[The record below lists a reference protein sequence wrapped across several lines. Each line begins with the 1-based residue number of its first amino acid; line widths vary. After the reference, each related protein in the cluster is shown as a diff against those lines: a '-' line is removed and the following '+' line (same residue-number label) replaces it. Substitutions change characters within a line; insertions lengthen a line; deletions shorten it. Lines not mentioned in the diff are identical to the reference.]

1 MTDMK
6 VNLVIRG
13 DGKGGRRAAQEVQ
26 AGLRDMGKT
35 AQTTGDRIKRS
46 AGEQAKSIRSSI
58 TQSAASMQ
66 ALKKA
71 GTAAGDAI
79 KRGMAEGVREQRRVG
94 DEADRLGERLKR
106 ALRRVG
112 DQGGLFR
119 IMGRTAVSEINRIKS
134 ALGSMQGKLAGLGV
148 GFAVGREVGA
158 SAQLDR
164 TLLRTRQTAGM
175 TRAQQ
180 DELRQ
185 EFWTMGRKN
194 GNPLESLSGGF
205 DKLVASGLSYAAS
218 KEAIGAIDV
227 GTTITGA
234 DSSVLAQGLLTGANA
249 YGFDLAQAGQAL
261 TMLEKMI
268 VAGRAG
274 NAELENLADIFA
286 RVGPAAQRGGMGFD
300 QSLAMVETLSK
311 LEAAPERLAT
321 LAESTTRL
329 FTNRNYMVE
338 AAKSTG
344 VRFFDKDGSRRD
356 MLDVLSEMKS
366 KYDRLSTDKQRM
378 DFVSKAFGKADQDT
392 QKGVQFLLSG
402 NNLGSFRDIQTQ
414 IGNASGVVASD
425 LQENRDSPTAVA
437 GRVRNNLRA
446 TVDRMSQPINKAL
459 AEAGEFLL
467 DDLNLSGGQ
476 MIGLAA
482 GTTIAGHYA
491 GRAGG
496 AALGQLG
503 NMVGGGMDTVKNIA
517 VGKTLQDATGVMP
530 VYVTNWAGAPAAGAV
545 MPATGTAGKTAAGGG
560 VLAAARAWGLRLAA
574 PTALAAYPLSRYV
587 GTLDSGMADP
597 TLQADIAGTLRR
609 SRGNGVL
616 ASANARNQQTMQRLG
631 VTPEQYQQ
639 ALASVPS
646 GASLPQRE
654 AAMREAIARIKTSA
668 PALSGESVQLHQQA
682 AAQNQAAAQMLDNAS
697 RKLDQALSKPIQ
709 VQVTADVPWLTADIG
724 QRVER
729 DARRGQ

>member
-1 MTDMK
+1 MTDML

-13 DGKGGRRAAQEVQ
+13 DGKGGRRAAKEAQI
-26 AGLRDMGKT
+26 GLRDMGKT
-35 AQTTGDRIKRS
+35 AQTTGDQIKRS
-46 AGEQAKSIRSSI
+46 AGEQAKAIRTSI

-66 ALKKA
+66 VLKKA
-71 GTAAGDAI
+71 GTAAGEAI

-94 DEADRLGERLKR
+94 DEADRLGERIKR
-106 ALRRVG
+106 ALRSVG

-119 IMGRTAVSEINRIKS
+119 IMGRAAVSEINRVKS
-134 ALGSMQGKLAGLGV
+134 ALGSMQGKLASLGV
-148 GFAVGREVGA
+148 GFAVGREIAA

-164 TLLRTRQTAGM
+164 RLLRTRQTAGM

-185 EFWTMGRKN
+185 TFWTMGRQN
-194 GNPLESLSGGF
+194 GNPLESLTTGF
-205 DKLVASGLSYAAS
+205 DTLVASGLSFDAS
-218 KEAIGAIDV
+218 KEAIGAIDI

-234 DSSVLAQGLLTGANA
+234 DSGVLAKGLLTGANA

-261 TMLEKMI
+261 SMLEKMI

-311 LEAAPERLAT
+311 LEAQPERLAT

-344 VRFFDKDGSRRD
+344 VRFFNKDGSRRD
-356 MLDVLSEMKS
+356 MLDVLAEMKS
-366 KYDRLSTDKQRM
+366 KYEKLGTDMQRM
-378 DFVSKAFGKADQDT
+378 NFVSQAFGKADQDT

-402 NNLGSFRDIQTQ
+402 NNLASFRDIQSQ
-414 IGNASGVVASD
+414 ISNASGVVASD

-437 GRVRNNLRA
+437 GRVRNNLRE
-446 TVDRMSQPINKAL
+446 TVDRMAQPLNKAM
-459 AEAGEFLL
+459 AEAGQYLL
-467 DDLNLSGGQ
+467 EDLNLSGGQ

-482 GTTIAGHYA
+482 GTAIAGHYS
-491 GRAGG
+491 GRAGN
-496 AALGQLG
+496 AVLGKLG
-503 NMVGGGMDTVKNIA
+503 NTVGGGMDTIKNIA

-530 VYVTNWAGAPAAGAV
+530 VYVTNWAAAPSPAAAVPVAGA
-545 MPATGTAGKTAAGGG
+545 AGKTAAGGG
-560 VLAAARAWGLRLAA
+560 ILATAKAWGMRLAVPA
-574 PTALAAYPLSRYV
+574 MLASYPLARYS
-587 GTLDSGMADP
+587 GTLDKGMADP
-597 TLQADIAGTLRR
+597 TLRADVASTVGR
-609 SRGNGVL
+609 SRGSGVL
-616 ASANARNQQTMQRLG
+616 ARANARNQQTMQRLG

-639 ALASVPS
+639 ALASVPN
-646 GASLPQRE
+646 GLSLPQRE
-654 AAMREAIARIKTSA
+654 TAMREAIARVKTAA
-668 PALSGESVQLHQQA
+668 PAVPVESVQLHQQA
-682 AAQNQAAAQMLDNAS
+682 AAQNQAAAQLLDNAS
-697 RKLDQALSKPIQ
+697 RKLDQTLSKPIQ
-709 VQVTADVPWLTADIG
+709 VQVTADVPWLHADLG
-724 QRVER
+724 RTVER